1 MNLGTQ
7 LKWFHNF
14 WTTTPV
20 AKIPQSLIQK
30 LNYKSNSKL
39 LKRENLLP
47 DGPTAWPKLR
57 ATRART
63 RRPSDAAHDR
73 GSPRALTKLQKS
85 PRAKPKL
92 PNPKSTITPSQPPC
106 KNTPLKTRLYNQ
118 VVPDMPPHAGVALA
132 DTGRLRRPE
141 EDFYRA
147 PKRETLTYR
156 ATRDDGRWFRERRRS
171 RTTPPRH
178 RQCVGSGAA
187 IPVSYGLGKPN
198 KVAYEHR

>member
-7 LKWFHNF
+7 LKWFHDF
-14 WTTTPV
+14 WTSPQVT
-20 AKIPQSLIQK
+20 KIPQSLIQK

-47 DGPTAWPKLR
+47 DGPTAQPNCAQR
-57 ATRART
+57 A
-63 RRPSDAAHDR
+63 PAHVAQAIR
-73 GSPRALTKLQKS
+73 STAGEARALTKLQKS

-92 PNPKSTITPSQPPC
+92 PNLKSTITPSQPPC
-106 KNTPLKTRLYNQ
+106 KNTRLKTRLYHQ
-118 VVPDMPPHAGVALA
+118 AVPDMPPHAGAALA
-132 DTGRLRRPE
+132 GTGRLRRPE

-156 ATRDDGRWFRERRRS
+156 ATCDDGRWFGERRRS
-171 RTTPPRH
+171 RVTPPRQ
-178 RQCVGSGAA
+178 RQPARGGVAV
-187 IPVSYGLGKPN
+187 PVSYGQGKPN